1 MSQRLWH
8 SAIVIGCLALAGC
21 AGDGAVRKPSFVY
34 DRYITR
40 PGDTV
45 ESVAWR
51 YNLAPDELRARNR
64 LTGGSILPPGMQLV
78 IAAPATPAAT
88 RQTPAV
94 ATGRE
99 ESVAMVSTAPRQP
112 AVVQREPLPS
122 VEIPASVRKAPREE
136 VIETVEF
143 VQPAKVSKPS
153 AAERQSSNGWM
164 WPAGGQIARGFQ
176 PNVVNRQGL
185 DITLSSGEDIVAAA
199 DGTVVYSGQD
209 LASHGKLVI
218 LRHDDNVLSAYSMAD
233 ELYVKEDE
241 KVRAGDAIASLK
253 GDKGS
258 SMFHFEIRKNG
269 NPVDPVTY
277 LPKR

>member
-1 MSQRLWH
+1 MSQRLRH
-8 SAIVIGCLALAGC
+8 SVLLLGCLALAGC
-21 AGDGAVRKPSFVY
+21 AGTGSARKPSFAY
-34 DRYITR
+34 DKYITR

-51 YNLAPDELRARNR
+51 YKLTPDELRARNR

-78 IAAPATPAAT
+78 IAAPV
-88 RQTPAV
+88 V
-94 ATGRE
+94 ATTAPQAPVART
-99 ESVAMVSTAPRQP
+99 ESVAVVNTARREP
-112 AVVQREPLPS
+112 AVVQREPLAQ

-143 VQPAKVSKPS
+143 VEPAKRADTS
-153 AAERQSSNGWM
+153 AVKKQQKTANGWM
-164 WPAGGQIARGFQ
+164 WPASGQIARGFQ

-185 DITLSSGEDIVAAA
+185 DITVASGEDIVAAA

-218 LRHDDNVLSAYSMAD
+218 LRHDNNLLSAYSMAD

-241 KVRAGDAIASLK
+241 TVRAGDAIASLK
-253 GDKGS
+253 RDQGS

>member
-1 MSQRLWH
+1 MSQRVWR
-8 SAIVIGCLALAGC
+8 SAMLIGCLALAGC
-21 AGDGAVRKPSFVY
+21 AANDGAVRKPSFAY

-40 PGDTV
+40 SGDTV

-51 YNLAPDELRARNR
+51 YKLAPDELRARNR

-78 IAAPATPAAT
+78 IAAPATTQQA
-88 RQTPAV
+88 PAV
-94 ATGRE
+94 MPRAET
-99 ESVAMVSTAPRQP
+99 VAMVSTARREP
-112 AVVQREPLPS
+112 ALVHREPLPS
-122 VEIPASVRKAPREE
+122 VEIPASVRKTPQEE

-143 VQPAKVSKPS
+143 VEPAKVVKPS
-153 AAERQSSNGWM
+153 TAEQQRRTANGWM

-185 DITLSSGEDIVAAA
+185 DITLGTGEDIVAAA

-218 LRHDDNVLSAYSMAD
+218 LRHDNNVLSAYSMAD